1 MLSQWKKI
9 LFVFIVAGVLYGGCN
24 TQVMLKTEA
33 FFREENPNLALT
45 PKMCYFIGN
54 IAYLTFRY
62 KLAIEVI
69 DRNLK
74 DFPYADGAVKAEFR
88 RAVCYEK
95 LGDYAKAIHLY
106 EDYLLAHP
114 KDHKY
119 QSIQNK
125 IAKLRALYAEE

>member
-9 LFVFIVAGVLYGGCN
+9 LFIFIVAGVLYGGCN
-24 TQVMLKTEA
+24 TRTMLKTEA
-33 FFREENPNLALT
+33 FFREDNPNLALT
-45 PKMCYFIGN
+45 PKMCYFLGN
-54 IAYLTFRY
+54 LAYLTFRY
-62 KLAIEVI
+62 NLAIQII

-74 DFPYADGAVKAEFR
+74 DFPYEDSALKAEFR

-106 EDYLLAHP
+106 EDYLLTHP

-119 QSIQNK
+119 QLIQNK
-125 IAKLRALYAEE
+125 IAKLKALYAEP

>member
-9 LFVFIVAGVLYGGCN
+9 LFIFIVAGVFYAGCN
-24 TQVMLKTEA
+24 TQTMLRTET
-33 FFREENPNLALT
+33 FFREKNPNLALT
-45 PKMCYFIGN
+45 PKVCYFLGN
-54 IAYLTFRY
+54 QAYMTFRY
-62 KLAIEVI
+62 KLAIEII

-74 DFPYADGAVKAEFR
+74 GFPYDDGALKAEYR

-114 KDHKY
+114 KDNKY

-125 IAKLRALYAEE
+125 IAKLKALHAAE